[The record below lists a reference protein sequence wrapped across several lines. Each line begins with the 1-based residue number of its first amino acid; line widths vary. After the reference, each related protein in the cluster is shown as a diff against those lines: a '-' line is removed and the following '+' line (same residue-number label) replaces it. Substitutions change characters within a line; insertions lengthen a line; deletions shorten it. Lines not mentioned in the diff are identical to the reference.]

1 MQAFYPLDNPV
12 MAYAWGSHTAL
23 ADLLGHPQP
32 SADPQAELW
41 MGAHPK
47 APSKVANHSPRISLV
62 ELIAGDPQKML
73 GTPVCSAFEN
83 RLPYLFKV
91 LAAREPL
98 SIQAHPSLDQAREGF
113 ARENRAG
120 IPLDA
125 PERNYRDDNHKPE
138 LICALTPFWALCGF
152 RPPDQVARLL
162 EKACG
167 GSLARFINPLQSPST
182 ERPLRLFLEGLLSL
196 SPGDCDEA
204 LEEAIGYC
212 LATREDAAHW
222 RWIPRLAQAYPGDIG
237 ALAPLFLN
245 LVCLQPGEALFL
257 PAGELHAY
265 LEGTGIEIMANSD
278 NVLRGGL
285 TPKHVD
291 LPELL
296 KVLTFESHPLEV
308 LTVQP
313 KKIGQAAFDAHSPEF
328 RLFQLLPGQAK
339 EPIEIDVWGPEIL
352 LCTAGEMCLT
362 TGGDEE
368 KRAVKKGD
376 SFFIP
381 AETGTYRLEG
391 DGCLYRATVGPATA

>member
-1 MQAFYPLDNPV
+1 MKPIYPLDNPV
-12 MAYAWGSHTAL
+12 MTYAWGSRTAL
-23 ADLLGHPQP
+23 ADLLGQSQP
-32 SADPQAELW
+32 SETPQAELW

-47 APSKVANHSPRISLV
+47 APSMLAGHAPPLSLAALIS
-62 ELIAGDPQKML
+62 GDPGKTL
-73 GTPVCSAFEN
+73 GEAGGGDFDGK
-83 RLPYLFKV
+83 LPYLFKV

-120 IPLDA
+120 IAMDA

-167 GSLARFINPLQSPST
+167 GSLARFIAPLQSPSDT
-182 ERPLRLFLEGLLSL
+182 PPLRIFLEGVLSL
-196 SPGDCDEA
+196 SPGERDEA
-204 LEEAIGYC
+204 LEEAIAYC
-212 LATREDAAHW
+212 MTTREDAAHW

-296 KVLTFESHPLEV
+296 KVLTFESRPLEV
-308 LTVQP
+308 LSALP
-313 KKIGQAAFDAHSPEF
+313 KKIGVAAFDVHCPEF

-339 EPIEIDVWGPEIL
+339 EPIELKVSGPEIL
-352 LCTAGEMCLT
+352 LCTAGQMELT
-362 TGGDEE
+362 TAEGDAA
-368 KRAVKKGD
+368 RMIQKGD
-376 SFFIP
+376 SVFIP
-381 AETGTYRLEG
+381 AATGAYRLFG
-391 DGCLYRATVGPATA
+391 DGCLYRATVAQAII